1 MNPSFSRTVLVM
13 MALLLTVAACNAP
26 KKALNRGDY
35 EQAVRLSVDKLRS
48 NPNNKSARQVL
59 AESWPRA
66 VLLHEERIA
75 TFQSSSEP
83 FRWEKVV
90 GSYEQLNAMTTMLQR
105 CPACESV
112 VPSYKLYVD
121 EVGDARRRAAQARYD
136 AGIASL
142 DPNSRERS
150 RTAYEHFMVVERMM
164 PDYRDTRARMTEAL
178 NYATLHV
185 IVSVPPIQSRS
196 LALSHEFFHNK
207 VMEYL
212 QTNRRMNDFVRFY
225 YPDEAANEGM
235 DRPDHDVFLQFDD
248 FVVGQT
254 LVESH
259 TETITSRDS
268 VKVGQSR
275 MPDGT
280 MVDVFNRV
288 EAKFTRF
295 KKTVVSRGLMD
306 MQIVDSHNGRVIL
319 QEKIPG
325 EFVWIAEW
333 ATFNGDERAL
343 NPAQRQLAQRREVPS
358 PAPQDLF
365 IMFTGPIYDQVTDR
379 LRRFYNR

>member
-13 MALLLTVAACNAP
+13 MALQLTVAACNAP

-48 NPNNKSARQVL
+48 NPSNKSARQVL

-66 VLLHEERIA
+66 VRLHEERIA

-164 PDYRDTRARMTEAL
+164 PDYRDTRARM
-178 NYATLHV
+178 
-185 IVSVPPIQSRS
+185 
-196 LALSHEFFHNK
+196 
-207 VMEYL
+207 
-212 QTNRRMNDFVRFY
+212 
-225 YPDEAANEGM
+225 
-235 DRPDHDVFLQFDD
+235 
-248 FVVGQT
+248 
-254 LVESH
+254 
-259 TETITSRDS
+259 
-268 VKVGQSR
+268 
-275 MPDGT
+275 PDGT

-295 KKTVVSRGLMD
+295 KKTVVSRGLVD

-343 NPAQRQLAQRREVPS
+343 NTAQRQLAQRREVPS